1 MIKINNKQKA
11 LVLFLGLAAL
21 LLPTAARAQAYDKEA
36 AESYNGGAF
45 YELIAYD
52 TYLDELANLVRISEY
67 GNRDSWDFTVNKQ
80 DFGTSPLGSGVVL
93 LVGAGLGYAAFKRR
107 KEGEQ

>member
-1 MIKINNKQKA
+1 M
-11 LVLFLGLAAL
+11 LSFVLAAL
-21 LLPTAARAQAYDKEA
+21 LLPTTLRAQAYDKEA

-52 TYLDELANLVRISEY
+52 TYLDELANVLKAVELNNRGGENFSIS
-67 GNRDSWDFTVNKQ
+67 TQ
-80 DFGTSPLGSGVVL
+80 DFGQDVPLGSGVIL

-107 KEGEQ
+107 KEDEQ